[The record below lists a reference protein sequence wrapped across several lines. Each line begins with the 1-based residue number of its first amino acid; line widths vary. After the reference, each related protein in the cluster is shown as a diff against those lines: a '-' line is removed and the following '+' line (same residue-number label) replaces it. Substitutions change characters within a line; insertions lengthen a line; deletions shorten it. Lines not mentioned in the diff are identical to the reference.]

1 MRNLLCLLFLALVL
15 NGCKQQQDDPRNLPA
30 LEGEYLQMIVEIPAG
45 TNQKIEFDYTDGT
58 FKIDQVNG
66 KDRVIDFLPY
76 PGNYGFIPGTLMD
89 KERGGDGDALDILVI
104 GESVTTGTAMPV
116 IPIGAL
122 ILRDRDEIDT
132 KLIAIPADPA
142 LQVIK
147 VEDFM
152 SFALK
157 YDAAR
162 RIIEDWF
169 QNYKGPVGVEVIRW
183 EDEKYAWSEVK
194 KWTKSQN

>member
-1 MRNLLCLLFLALVL
+1 MRNLYQLLFIVL
-15 NGCKQQQDDPRNLPA
+15 LLSACKQQQNDPRSLPA

-45 TNQKIEFDYTDGT
+45 TNQKIEFDYADGT
-58 FKIDQVNG
+58 FKVDQIDG

-76 PGNYGFIPGTLMD
+76 PGNYGFVPGTLMD

-104 GESVTTGTAMPV
+104 GESVATGTAMPV

-122 ILRDRDEIDT
+122 MLRDRNEIDT
-132 KLIAIPADPA
+132 KLISIPADPA

-147 VEDFM
+147 AEDFM

-169 QNYKGPVGVEVIRW
+169 QNYKGPAGVEVIRW
-183 EDEKYAWSEVK
+183 EDEKYAWSEVE
-194 KWTKSQN
+194 KWTK